1 MELVILTQQEQVV
14 VLLDLIRLLMML
26 LIVIKHQ
33 VGLKLQLAEQTIMFR
48 LGLKP
53 NNI

>member
-14 VLLDLIRLLMML
+14 VQLDLIRLLMML

-33 VGLKLQLAEQTIMFR
+33 VGLKLQLAEQTIMSQ